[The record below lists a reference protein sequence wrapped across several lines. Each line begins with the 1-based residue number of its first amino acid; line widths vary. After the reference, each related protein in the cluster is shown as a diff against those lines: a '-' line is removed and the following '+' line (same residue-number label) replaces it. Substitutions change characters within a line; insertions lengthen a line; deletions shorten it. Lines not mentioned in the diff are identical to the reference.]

1 VRAHS
6 VIVPSVRPAGTAM
19 IGSDIASLNVGTE
32 ITPRTSSKAICSAV
46 VRTLNYIARAY
57 VESLNRMAAL

>member
-6 VIVPSVRPAGTAM
+6 VIVPSVRPAGPAR

-32 ITPRTSSKAICSAV
+32 ITPRTSSKAICCAV
-46 VRTLNYIARAY
+46 VRILNRIARAY
-57 VESLNRMAAL
+57 VESLNSMAAL